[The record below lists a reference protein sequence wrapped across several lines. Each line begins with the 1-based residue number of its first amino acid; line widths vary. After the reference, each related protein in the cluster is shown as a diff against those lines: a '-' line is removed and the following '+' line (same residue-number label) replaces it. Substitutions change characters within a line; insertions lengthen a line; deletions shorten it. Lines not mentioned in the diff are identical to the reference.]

1 MDHQGILI
9 DVAAGPRKQDGEV
22 ESKSGPVCWLVWN
35 SEIAKITC
43 FGPGKFSPGC
53 VLEAL
58 KNDCLFI
65 ALESYWYKEKASWKR
80 KSANQGL
87 GLYVL

>member
-22 ESKSGPVCWLVWN
+22 ESKSGPGCWLVWN

-65 ALESYWYKEKASWKR
+65 ALESY
-80 KSANQGL
+80 
-87 GLYVL
+87 